1 MAVKLQL
8 GNADLEAGAWEPKNG
23 VANWM
28 LACTDCNRGVNGKL
42 SCNIAIVVH
51 TIHILGVVA

>member
-1 MAVKLQL
+1 MEAPASSVAKLE
-8 GNADLEAGAWEPKNG
+8 LENQKNG
-23 VANWM
+23 VANLV